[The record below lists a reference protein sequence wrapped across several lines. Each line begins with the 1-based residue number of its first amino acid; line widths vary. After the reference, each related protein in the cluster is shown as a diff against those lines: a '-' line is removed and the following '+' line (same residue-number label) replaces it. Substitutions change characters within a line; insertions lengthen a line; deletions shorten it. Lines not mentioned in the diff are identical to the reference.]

1 MRQKFIDVV
10 TDIFEQDDKSVLIL
24 GDIGVYGFAPL
35 FAQYP
40 DRVINIGICEQAT
53 IGVCAGMAAEG
64 LHPIFYTIAPFAVE
78 RCFEQIKID
87 IGYQNLPV
95 TIVSVGAS
103 YDYASLG
110 CTHHCPGDV
119 ALLKTVPN
127 MVIGVPSYTEDI
139 TDIMDQYHGCG
150 PLYMRLPQKGCN
162 IPLPPYHEKEN
173 VVIVFG
179 DALENTIYACE
190 GLNVSIMNPII
201 LTLPMRHWWR
211 FKKIAIIEPFYE
223 GTMVAEYQK
232 AFPKTEILSIGVP
245 RKFLANYGTKLE
257 QDKACGL
264 DVGTLESKLK
274 KFFYA

>member
-1 MRQKFIDVV
+1 MRQKFIEVV

-127 MVIGVPSYTEDI
+127 MVISVPSYMEDI
-139 TDIMDQYHGCG
+139 TTSLDYYHGEN
-150 PLYMRLPQKGCN
+150 PLYIRLPQKHCSGISPQYSMDRN
-162 IPLPPYHEKEN
+162 AIFA
-173 VVIVFG
+173 FG
-179 DALENTIYACE
+179 DALENAIYACE
-190 GLNVSIMNPII
+190 GINVSVYNPTI
-201 LTLPMRHWWR
+201 LSLSP
-211 FKKIAIIEPFYE
+211 KVIAQLDKIALIEPFYE
-223 GTMVAEYQK
+223 GTMLADYQK
-232 AFPKTEILSIGVP
+232 AFPKAEILSIGVP
-245 RKFLANYGTKLE
+245 RKFLTNYGTKLE
-257 QDKACGL
+257 QDEACGL
-264 DVGTLESKLK
+264 NIATLESKLK